1 MKKHIYFAHLAK
13 RVLCWPLWVD
23 IVTYPKEKKNGTCME
38 RCAFPPPTPTLVAN
52 RKISLKSVGW
62 KIILYMTKPPYNS
75 FMDIITRPNWSSLLK
90 GYHASSAKGAA
101 TLLFWVLNMCVW
113 VYVCVGGGVSVCPG
127 PQGERAET
135 SPGGCPKDYH
145 SAFIPDFFSPTSGL
159 EFKRL
164 ELNALDSV

>member
-38 RCAFPPPTPTLVAN
+38 RRAFPPPTPTLVAN

-113 VYVCVGGGVSVCPG
+113 VYVCVGGGYLCAQDPREKEQRPAQVAVPRITILLSSLTSSVLL
-127 PQGERAET
+127 QA
-135 SPGGCPKDYH
+135 
-145 SAFIPDFFSPTSGL
+145 
-159 EFKRL
+159 
-164 ELNALDSV
+164 